1 MAAPVIRLRSYIYK
15 TGCRSRYGVLLGFGA
30 GEGPIG
36 ALFTLPLCL
45 GMLIAARRLTAPTV

>member
-1 MAAPVIRLRSYIYK
+1 
-15 TGCRSRYGVLLGFGA
+15 VLLGFGA